1 MNNPFGIPDEVFDL
15 MVTSAV
21 KQGISQS
28 MAGGAK
34 RPNPNTP
41 PQRTTPA
48 DGTKAAREIF
58 DSYVAAG
65 FNEVQAFELLKL
77 VLTTKR

>member
-34 RPNPNTP
+34 RPYPNTL
-41 PQRTTPA
+41 PQRTTPT
-48 DGTKAAREIF
+48 DGAKAAREIF

>member
-1 MNNPFGIPDEVFDL
+1 MNNPFGIPDEVFDF

-48 DGTKAAREIF
+48 DGAKAAREIF

>member
-48 DGTKAAREIF
+48 DGAKAAREIF
-58 DSYVAAG
+58 DAYVAAG

>member
-48 DGTKAAREIF
+48 DGAKAAREIF

-65 FNEVQAFELLKL
+65 FNEVQAVELLKL

>member
-48 DGTKAAREIF
+48 DGAKAAREIF

-65 FNEVQAFELLKL
+65 VNEVQAFELLKL

>member
-1 MNNPFGIPDEVFDL
+1 MNNPFGIPDEVFDF

-48 DGTKAAREIF
+48 DGAKAAREIF

-65 FNEVQAFELLKL
+65 FNEGQAFELLKL

>member
-41 PQRTTPA
+41 PQRTTLA
-48 DGTKAAREIF
+48 DGAKAAREIF

>member
-34 RPNPNTP
+34 SPNPNTP

-48 DGTKAAREIF
+48 DGAKAAREIF

>member
-48 DGTKAAREIF
+48 DGATAAREIF

>member
-1 MNNPFGIPDEVFDL
+1 MNNPLGIPDEIFDL

-28 MAGGAK
+28 MVGGAK

-48 DGTKAAREIF
+48 DGAKAAREIF

>member
-1 MNNPFGIPDEVFDL
+1 MNNPFGIPDEVFDS

-48 DGTKAAREIF
+48 DGAKAAREIF